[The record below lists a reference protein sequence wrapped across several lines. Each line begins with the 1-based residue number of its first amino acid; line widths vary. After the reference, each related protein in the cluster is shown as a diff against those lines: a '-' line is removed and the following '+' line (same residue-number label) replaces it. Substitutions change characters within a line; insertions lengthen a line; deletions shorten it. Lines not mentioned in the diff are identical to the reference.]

1 MLGPIEKC
9 GVSSGSSV
17 TFDNFFTSFPL
28 LDELSKRGIGG
39 LGTIRQ
45 NRLENAAIPS
55 KQAMKKT
62 ERDFYDC
69 STDTRGNAVAV

>member
-1 MLGPIEKC
+1 MLGLIEKC
-9 GVSSGSSV
+9 GWSSGSSV
-17 TFDNFFTSFPL
+17 TLTIFLPLFPL

-45 NRLENAAIPS
+45 NFLENAAIPS

-62 ERDFYDC
+62 ERGFYDC
-69 STDTRGNAVAV
+69 STDTRGNAVVV